1 MPIYVYKHPEREEY
15 REVFQGMNDEH
26 VYSEDDVKWSRVF
39 LAPNA
44 SIDNTIDPFNS
55 QQYMDATYN
64 KKGTIGDM
72 MDLSAEL
79 SAKRAEKSGG
89 LDPVKEKFYDN
100 YKKERKGAE
109 HPNRI
114 KEKGYESKNI
124 KIDYD

>member
-1 MPIYVYKHPEREEY
+1 MAIYVYRHPETKEEK
-15 REVFQGMNDEH
+15 EVFQKMDDEH
-26 VYSEDDVKWSRVF
+26 VYSEDGVEWDRVF
-39 LAPNA
+39 SVPHA
-44 SIDNTIDPFNS
+44 SIDSSIDPFNN
-55 QQYMDATYN
+55 QQYIDATYN

-114 KEKGYESKNI
+114 KEKGYDSKNI

>member
-1 MPIYVYKHPEREEY
+1 MPIYVYRHPETKEH
-15 REVFQGMNDEH
+15 REVLQGMNDEH
-26 VYSEDDVKWSRVF
+26 VYSEDGVEWNRVF
-39 LAPNA
+39 SVPNA
-44 SIDNTIDPFNS
+44 SIDSSIDPFNS
-55 QQYMDATYN
+55 QHYMDATHN

-100 YKKERKGAE
+100 YKKERKGTE